1 MPSRDIHSRDGGKKV
16 RDLLGS
22 FLGTLLLDTPT
33 ERPMYLISPW
43 LSDFKLL
50 DNAFGQFKDL
60 FRYQT
65 NFAENPYILF
75 SETLIEISDRLPI
88 HIITWPDEKSIAFAD
103 YFKGVKNIRVKFEKA
118 QKDHQKGLL
127 TCLFYFEG
135 SMNFTYSGVYRNNE
149 KITCN
154 AAFDS
159 EGKRKIT
166 EAYLEFERIWDNLKS
181 SIGQYNE
188 NK

>member
-16 RDLLGS
+16 RDLLAS
-22 FLGTLLLDTPT
+22 FFCTLLLDGVSQRT
-33 ERPMYLISPW
+33 MYLISPW

-65 NFAENPYILF
+65 NLAENQYILF
-75 SETLIEISDRLPI
+75 SETLIEVSDRLPI
-88 HIITWPDEKSIAFAD
+88 RIITWPDDKSRTFAD
-103 YFKGVKNIRVKFEKA
+103 NFKQVKRVQVKFEEA

-127 TCLFYFEG
+127 SDLFYFEG
-135 SMNFTYSGVYRNNE
+135 SMNFTYSGVYRNRE
-149 KITCN
+149 KIICN

-166 EAYLEFERIWDNLKS
+166 EAYLEFERIWDNLES
-181 SIGQYNE
+181 TLG
-188 NK
+188 

>member
-16 RDLLGS
+16 RDLLTS
-22 FLGTLLLDTPT
+22 FFGILLLGGTSQRT
-33 ERPMYLISPW
+33 IYLISPW

-60 FRYQT
+60 FIYQT

-75 SETLIEISDRLPI
+75 TETLIEVSNRLPI
-88 HIITWPDEKSIAFAD
+88 RIITWPDEKSKVFVSNFD
-103 YFKGVKNIRVKFEKA
+103 KENNIQVKFEDA

-127 TCLFYFEG
+127 TDLFYFEG
-135 SMNFTYSGVYRNNE
+135 SMNFTYSGIYRNNE

-154 AAFDS
+154 AASDS

-166 EAYLEFERIWDNLKS
+166 EAYLEFERIWGNL
-181 SIGQYNE
+181 
-188 NK
+188 